1 MDAISKTYLH
11 SKRIVVPYLI
21 TCFLQELLAL
31 LFSFGFLKVST
42 EMYKGYL
49 HSDYANDVFST
60 SYVNKK
66 FQLHID
72 IGPCKLPSL
81 K

>member
-11 SKRIVVPYLI
+11 SKRIVTYLMSCI
-21 TCFLQELLAL
+21 LQKLLAL
-31 LFSFGFLKVST
+31 ILSFWFLKVST
-42 EMYKGYL
+42 EMYNDYL
-49 HSDYANDVFST
+49 HSDYTNDVFST

-66 FQLHID
+66 FQFHID